1 MQCPGCQQEN
11 PSGHAESADVLNEA
25 RVIFSEAIELYRQVH
40 MQFYLQQAED
50 ELRAIH

>member
-25 RVIFSEAIELYRQVH
+25 RVIFSEAIELYRRKCTCSSI
-40 MQFYLQQAED
+40 YS
-50 ELRAIH
+50 RPRTS